1 MKILI
6 VNLGGMGD
14 FLLSLAAV
22 SALRDF
28 YKDSQIILLTIPR
41 TKPVAEAFPYFD
53 EIIAFDFSF
62 LGHSNSL
69 LLCAAG
75 VLTWP

>member
-28 YKDSQIILLTIPR
+28 YKDSQIILLTIPGPSR
-41 TKPVAEAFPYFD
+41 LPRH
-53 EIIAFDFSF
+53 F
-62 LGHSNSL
+62 LIL
-69 LLCAAG
+69 MR
-75 VLTWP
+75 